1 MALFSVWLVV
11 SLVMTCFATREL
23 SAPGL
28 YYDEAIFAGL
38 AKDFLTGGAHG
49 HHMSGTVVV
58 ELWGRPFPVFVQSYL
73 GALKCWL
80 LMPGFAVFGSSVPV
94 LRLTT
99 FSWGLIGL
107 LLFMLWTRKLLG
119 LPAALLAGTLL
130 GLDPAFFFVTMHD
143 WGSAALSFLCRF
155 AGFGL
160 LLLWWQRRKWHQLFF
175 ATLFFGLG
183 FFNKVDFIVILS
195 GCGLALLLIYGKRII
210 SAIKPAPG
218 RFALGSLGFLL
229 VAVPMMVL
237 KAGPILRHAR
247 NASGVIGLAEKVRI
261 ALAMYDGSYFWRL
274 MNAGGRLE
282 NMFAGPSAAWTP
294 FGLVFLLA
302 SVFLAVEVVRH
313 FRTDSQCRLF
323 AFLLL
328 SALFETVG
336 FLLLPG
342 ANGIHHALLVYP
354 FPQLIIT
361 AALVRFWQKPSAAT
375 AGHSFRGALVVGAVL
390 ALLAGHLIAIQE
402 TRRLIQETGGRG
414 RWSNTLNEF
423 CQDVRG
429 RTNLTIV
436 SLDWGFNEQLMF
448 LTDGPQLLEPF
459 WHLAPGERLQFSF
472 SPDTIYLIHP
482 PEYTLLSAGTQILD
496 YLQPTDTRKPVVRAF
511 RDRENQV
518 AFYAIRFEPR

>member
-11 SLVMTCFATREL
+11 SLVVTGFATREL

-38 AKDFLTGGAHG
+38 AKDFLTGNSHG
-49 HHMSGTVVV
+49 HHMTGTVVV
-58 ELWGRPFPVFVQSYL
+58 DLWGRPFPVFVQSYL
-73 GALKCWL
+73 GAVKCWL
-80 LMPGFAVFGSSVPV
+80 LMPGFAVFGPSVPV

-99 FSWGLIGL
+99 FGWGLIGL
-107 LLFMLWTRKLLG
+107 LLFMLWTRRLLG
-119 LPAALLAGTLL
+119 LPAALLAGPLL
-130 GLDPAFFFVTMHD
+130 GLDPAYFFVTVHD

-160 LLLWWQRRKWHQLFF
+160 LLLWWQRRKWHQLFL

-183 FFNKVDFIVILS
+183 FFNKVDFIVILF
-195 GCGLALLLIYGKRII
+195 GCGLALLLTYRKQIVP
-210 SAIKPAPG
+210 AIKSAPG

-229 VAVPMMVL
+229 VAVPMMIL

-247 NASGVIGLAEKVRI
+247 NASGEIGLAEKVRI
-261 ALAMYDGSYFWRL
+261 TLAMYDGSYFWRL
-274 MNAGGRLE
+274 MDAGGRME
-282 NMFAGPSAAWTP
+282 NMFAGPSVVWSP

-302 SVFLAVEVVRH
+302 SVFLIVEGFRH
-313 FRTDSQCRLF
+313 FRTDSRCRLF

-328 SALFETVG
+328 SAFFETVG

-342 ANGIHHALLVYP
+342 ANGIHHAQLVYP

-361 AALVRFWQKPSAAT
+361 AALVRFWQRQSAAT
-375 AGHSFRGALVVGAVL
+375 GGHSLRGALVVGACL
-390 ALLAGHLIAIQE
+390 ALLAGHLLAIQK
-402 TRRLIQETGGRG
+402 TSRLIQETGGRG
-414 RWSNTLNEF
+414 RWSNALNEF

-448 LTDGPQLLEPF
+448 LTDGPRLSEPF
-459 WHLAPGERLQFSF
+459 WHLAPGERLQLTF

-482 PEYTLLSAGTQILD
+482 PKYTLFSSGTQILD
-496 YLQPTDTRKPVVRAF
+496 YLQPTDTRKSVVRAC
-511 RDRENQV
+511 RDKENQV
-518 AFYAIRFEPR
+518 AFYAIWFEPK